1 MTGTCRGY
9 EDSSGIG
16 RELQLAAAAPT
27 HLVAF
32 APGGGLHC
40 ERRICGQALVSSR
53 PIDDVW
59 TQADAAEAVV
69 LEVDLRGPF
78 VRQLEDPVQRRRLT
92 RIRDTRPRA
101 RTVDGSRTRVGDAA
115 NALSLGRL
123 EDVCC
128 SHDVHGGPAGR
139 IGFH

>member
-1 MTGTCRGY
+1 

-78 VRQLEDPVQRRRLT
+78 VRQLEDSVQRRRLA
-92 RIRDTRPRA
+92 RICDTRPRA
-101 RTVDGSRTRVGDAA
+101 RAVDGSGARVGDAA
-115 NALSLGRL
+115 DPLPLRRF
-123 EDVCC
+123 EDVGR
-128 SHDVHGGPAGR
+128 SDDVDGSAAGR
-139 IGFH
+139 ISL